1 MTVSVYYFV
10 KKKRMM
16 KKELKTVQDDGE
28 KHWPEE
34 KETFALLHASC
45 CLCVYLTCSEANLR
59 SYFRRFY

>member
-1 MTVSVYYFV
+1 
-10 KKKRMM
+10 MM